1 MKLIVGL
8 GNPGKK
14 YRDTR
19 HNVGFAIADALA
31 ARHGTTFE
39 SAPAEALLARARALG
54 DGGTLLLKPLTMM
67 NASGFAVAEIARYFR
82 VAFDAILVVADDVN
96 LPLGRLRARP
106 GGSAG
111 GHNGFRSI
119 IEQLGTHDF
128 ARLRVGVGRGDPRR
142 DLADYVL
149 GGFDADE
156 RPLVTEA
163 IGRAADASELF
174 VAEGIQAV
182 MNRFNGPGDDEK
194 SGGQAEGDKA
204 VGVVGP
210 RAESRKPSA

>member
-8 GNPGKK
+8 GNPGRK

-19 HNVGFAIADALA
+19 HNIGFAVVDELA
-31 ARHGTTFE
+31 GRHSGAFE
-39 SAPAEALLARARALG
+39 SAPADALIARLRTLG

-67 NASGFAVAEIARYFR
+67 NASGFAVSEIARYFR
-82 VAFDAILVVADDVN
+82 IDVGDILVVADDVN
-96 LPLGRLRARP
+96 LPLGRLRTRP

-119 IEQLGTHDF
+119 IEQLGTPGF

-142 DLADYVL
+142 DLADHVL

-156 RPLVTEA
+156 RPLVTEMV
-163 IGRAADASELF
+163 GRAADASELF
-174 VAEGIQAV
+174 VAEGVEAV
-182 MNRFNGPGDDEK
+182 MNRFNGPGDDGDRQT
-194 SGGQAEGDKA
+194 GGKAEGGKA
-204 VGVVGP
+204 ATEP
-210 RAESRKPSA
+210 

>member
-8 GNPGKK
+8 GNPGRK

-19 HNVGFAIADALA
+19 HNIGFAVADELA
-31 ARHGTTFE
+31 RRGSVAFE
-39 SAPAEALLARARALG
+39 SAPAEALVARVRTLG
-54 DGGTLLLKPLTMM
+54 PDGTLLLKPLTMM
-67 NASGFAVAEIARYFR
+67 NASGFAVSEIARYFR
-82 VAFDAILVVADDVN
+82 IAFGDILVVADDVN

-106 GGSAG
+106 AGSAG

-119 IEQLGTHDF
+119 IEQLGTADF

-156 RPLVTEA
+156 HPVVTEA

-174 VAEGIQAV
+174 VAEGIERV
-182 MNRFNGPGDDEK
+182 MNRFNRPGDMRDEEK
-194 SGGQAEGDKA
+194 VAGT
-204 VGVVGP
+204 
-210 RAESRKPSA
+210 

>member
-8 GNPGKK
+8 GNPGRK

-19 HNVGFAIADALA
+19 HNIGFAVADELA
-31 ARHGTTFE
+31 ARASVTFE
-39 SAPAEALLARARALG
+39 AAPAEALMARARSLG
-54 DGGTLLLKPLTMM
+54 PEGTLLLKPLTMM
-67 NASGFAVAEIARYFR
+67 NASGFAVSEIARYFR
-82 VAFDAILVVADDVN
+82 VAFGDILVVADDVN

-106 GGSAG
+106 SGSAG

-119 IEQLGTHDF
+119 IEQLGTTGF

-156 RPLVTEA
+156 RPVVDDA
-163 IGRAADASELF
+163 VSRAADAAELF
-174 VAEGIQAV
+174 VSEGIELV
-182 MNRFNGPGDDEK
+182 MNRFNAPDSRDDERGAGDEG
-194 SGGQAEGDKA
+194 SGKRE
-204 VGVVGP
+204 
-210 RAESRKPSA
+210 

>member
-8 GNPGKK
+8 GNPGRR

-19 HNVGFAIADALA
+19 HNVGFAVVEALA
-31 ARHGTTFE
+31 SRHAATFE
-39 SAPAEALLARARALG
+39 SAPAEALLARARTLG

-67 NASGFAVAEIARYFR
+67 NASGFAVSEIARYFR
-82 VAFDAILVVADDVN
+82 VAFEDILVVADDVN

-119 IEQLGTHDF
+119 IEQLGTQGF
-128 ARLRVGVGRGDPRR
+128 GRLRLGVGRGDPRR

-156 RPLVTEA
+156 RPLVTEV
-163 IGRAADASELF
+163 IGRAADASELY
-174 VAEGIQAV
+174 VAEGIEAV
-182 MNRFNGPGDDEK
+182 MNRFNGAETAAEK
-194 SGGQAEGDKA
+194 EM
-204 VGVVGP
+204 
-210 RAESRKPSA
+210 